1 MAYNY
6 SRADWDGLHDHL
18 RDIPWNDLFKL
29 SASCAASQFC
39 EWVQVGIDLYI
50 SHCMYQVNPHSS
62 PWFSATC
69 AAAIV
74 QRNHLFRLHQQNKSS
89 ESIVGFRQASNHCKR
104 LLEAAKLAY
113 ANKTKKS
120 IISHKLGSRNFFYDQ
135 ITACCGKSAGLSHDE
150 LRTLS
155 SAQIAVVYRTSSG
168 RQLK

>member
-1 MAYNY
+1 M
-6 SRADWDGLHDHL
+6 
-18 RDIPWNDLFKL
+18 
-29 SASCAASQFC
+29 
-39 EWVQVGIDLYI
+39 I
-50 SHCMYQVNPHSS
+50 SLNSVLLVLLVNFVSGFRLELICISLIVCIRSIHSS

-113 ANKTKKS
+113 ANNTKKS

-135 ITACCGKSAGLSHDE
+135 ITACCDKSAGLSHDE